1 MRAQPGGLLTRI
13 LRAFEIGEDTIH
25 VIVAVLLMALGLVL
39 IIDTVR
45 HIVIV
50 VSGPYNLPVIVLTV
64 LEEALLLF
72 IVAELLHT
80 VAIALRHRGALDPE
94 PFLVVGLV
102 AGIRRVLVVTGEAE
116 QSFRWNPEGIELLIL
131 MLLILV
137 MAITTYA
144 WLRYVS
150 PVGPEANGI
159 GGRGGQRTGMTGP
172 VHIVT
177 RCRHA
182 GAGAVRE
189 VAPYGAMQRNRAWT
203 TVEVTPSRTVATD
216 VPDRGRTE

>member
-1 MRAQPGGLLTRI
+1 LTRI

-94 PFLVVGLV
+94 PFLV
-102 AGIRRVLVVTGEAE
+102 
-116 QSFRWNPEGIELLIL
+116 
-131 MLLILV
+131 LLILV